1 MGKREDN
8 RQRGRGR
15 RAAAALV
22 VSAAAL
28 AAVVFIGPRLVPG
41 PMLAG
46 RVAEALTAA
55 TGAEVTVGQAR
66 LTLIGGPGLRVD
78 NARLVRRGAYDVAL
92 ERADV
97 SLAVLPLVGKRLV
110 VDGARA
116 SGASARATW
125 RGQPVALADF
135 TLKARG
141 LNYEL
146 PRPSQAAV
154 AAPPT
159 DGPLLPPGL
168 EGSVSVKLG
177 HGDWTTF
184 AVDDLDLEASLQERV
199 ITVRSLTCRTAG
211 GTVSATGTWDPTA
224 AAAAAVEGAVRLDGV
239 EAAALLRPWAP
250 DVATQLEARV
260 SGEVKL
266 ACTLGDA
273 ATIRSTLSGEGN
285 LRAGEGMLRTGPWL
299 SDAKQYLGDRQD
311 LIDIRF
317 TELRHVFRVAGGTFA
332 VDTLALRGPDTD
344 WDLGGTLGFDGA
356 TDLAVHVCLPPD
368 FVPELGS
375 MTMYAL
381 ALRDAE
387 RQVNLDITVQGP
399 LADPV
404 VGLDFAAMA
413 KRLVKPRSSTG

>member
-1 MGKREDN
+1 LAKRDDN
-8 RQRGRGR
+8 RRARRGR
-15 RAAAALV
+15 RAGTALV
-22 VSAAAL
+22 VSAATL
-28 AAVVFIGPRLVPG
+28 AAVVFIAPRLVPG

-46 RVAEALTAA
+46 RVVEALTAA

-66 LTLIGGPGLRVD
+66 LTLVGGPGLQVS
-78 NARLVRRGAYDVAL
+78 NARLVRAGSYDVAL

-116 SGASARATW
+116 SGAVAQATW

-135 TLKARG
+135 ALKARG

-146 PRPSQAAV
+146 PKPGQAAV
-154 AAPPT
+154 APAG
-159 DGPLLPPGL
+159 GPLLPPGL
-168 EGSVSVKLG
+168 EGSLSVRLG
-177 HGDWTTF
+177 HGAWTTF
-184 AVDDLDLEASLQERV
+184 AVDDLELEASLKKQVV
-199 ITVRSLTCRTAG
+199 IVRSVSCRTAG
-211 GTVSATGTWDPTA
+211 GGVSATGTWDRA
-224 AAAAAVEGAVRLDGV
+224 VAGAAAVAGTVRLEGV

-250 DVATQLEARV
+250 EVATQLEARV
-260 SGEVKL
+260 SGDAKL

-273 ATIRSTLSGEGN
+273 ATVRSTLSGEGS
-285 LRAGEGMLRTGPWL
+285 LRADTGVLRTGPWL
-299 SDAKQYLGDRQD
+299 ADAKQYLGDRQD

-344 WDLGGTLGFDGA
+344 WDLAGTLGFDGN
-356 TDLAVHVCLPPD
+356 TNLTVHLCLPPD
-368 FVPELGS
+368 FVPNLGS

-387 RQVNLDITVQGP
+387 RRVNLDITVQGP

-413 KRLVKPRSSTG
+413 RRLAKPRSDAG

>member
-1 MGKREDN
+1 LAKRDDN
-8 RQRGRGR
+8 NRARRGR
-15 RAAAALV
+15 RAGTALV

-41 PMLAG
+41 TMLAG

-66 LTLIGGPGLRVD
+66 LTLVGGPGLQVS
-78 NARLVRRGAYDVAL
+78 NARLVRRGSYDVAL
-92 ERADV
+92 ERAEL

-116 SGASARATW
+116 SGAAAQATW

-135 TLKARG
+135 ALKARG

-146 PRPSQAAV
+146 PKPGQV
-154 AAPPT
+154 AAPIG
-159 DGPLLPPGL
+159 GPLLPPGL
-168 EGSVSVKLG
+168 EGSLSVKLG
-177 HGDWTTF
+177 HGAWTTF
-184 AVDDLDLEASLQERV
+184 AVDGLELEASLRKRV
-199 ITVRSLTCRTAG
+199 VIVRSLSCRTAG
-211 GTVSATGTWDPTA
+211 GAVSATGTWDPTVA
-224 AAAAAVEGAVRLDGV
+224 GAAAVEGAVRLEGV

-250 DVATQLEARV
+250 EVATQLEARV
-260 SGEVKL
+260 SGEAKL

-273 ATIRSTLSGEGN
+273 ATVRSTLSGQGR
-285 LRAGEGMLRTGPWL
+285 LRADEGVLRTGPWL

-311 LIDIRF
+311 LIDVRF
-317 TELRHVFRVAGGTFA
+317 TELRHVFRVSGGAFA

-344 WDLGGTLGFDGA
+344 WDLAGTLGFDGS
-356 TDLAVHVCLPPD
+356 TDLTVHLCLPPD
-368 FVPELGS
+368 FVPNLGS

-381 ALRDAE
+381 ALRDTE
-387 RQVNLDITVQGP
+387 RRVNLDITVRGP

-404 VGLDFAAMA
+404 VGLDFVAMA
-413 KRLVKPRSSTG
+413 RRLAKPRSNAG